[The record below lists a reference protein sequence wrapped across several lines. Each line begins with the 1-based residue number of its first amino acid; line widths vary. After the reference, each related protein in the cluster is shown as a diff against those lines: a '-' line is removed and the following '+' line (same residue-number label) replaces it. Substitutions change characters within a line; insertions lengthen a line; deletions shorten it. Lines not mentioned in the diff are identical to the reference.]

1 MWGGASIVA
10 EAVGLILGSTTSL
23 DLQLGLVYSCRTT
36 VGALAVALVEML
48 LPILAPP
55 PNPASSLV
63 RGVSA
68 KTSTEE
74 AGRGSILTCLWGD
87 RLRLNP

>member
-55 PNPASSLV
+55 RNPASSLV
-63 RGVSA
+63 QEFR
-68 KTSTEE
+68 
-74 AGRGSILTCLWGD
+74 R
-87 RLRLNP
+87 RLQQKKQVEDPF

>member
-48 LPILAPP
+48 SLAHP
-55 PNPASSLV
+55 SSPSKP
-63 RGVSA
+63 R
-68 KTSTEE
+68 
-74 AGRGSILTCLWGD
+74 I
-87 RLRLNP
+87 